1 MVEGDRRRLARGLR
15 RRLIQRRPCTVVE
28 LREAPTLNAFFVA
41 VNDDLCKENLQLA
54 DENLQ
59 KEPCIVELRNQNK
72 IICTTE
78 LAMAQQKLNGLEKQK
93 EEMMKLNSPQ
103 YLLQWIQEAMN
114 KTEVEYE
121 NLHQQVLQRDIDIG
135 AFLQKYKQLRTA
147 YHRKSLVHLA
157 ARTSNI

>member
-1 MVEGDRRRLARGLR
+1 D
-15 RRLIQRRPCTVVE
+15 Q
-28 LREAPTLNAFFVA
+28 